1 MSSVTRQQN
10 KITEVLKKLDLD
22 EKETAVFLFLLQKNA
37 ATASQIAKSCKHITR
52 TSVYDIA
59 KRLQKIGIITS
70 FEQNNKTYFQIGNVE
85 HIIDSLE
92 NKKREMTDTQNLL
105 RETADIF
112 RQIKSGSIYTPSVRF
127 FEGKNGIMAIHRELQ
142 NARKETKTIVN
153 IAAVSK
159 EFPGI
164 FYEDTLKDFQTYKI
178 MKKDLM
184 IKNPE
189 AEKYLKIA
197 KIGEFHKVKWLPE
210 GTGLQTDTLIWEG
223 HTAIIDYTENLSG
236 VVIDNP
242 TIADTFSVW
251 FDLIWNSITEK

>member
-1 MSSVTRQQN
+1 MSTIFRQQN
-10 KITEVLKKLDLD
+10 KIRQILKRLELN
-22 EKETAVFLFLLQKNA
+22 EKETAVFLFLLKKGT
-37 ATASQIAKSCKHITR
+37 ATASQIAKSHKSITR
-52 TSVYDIA
+52 TSIYDIT
-59 KRLQKIGIITS
+59 KNLQNMGLLTS
-70 FEQNNKTYFQIGNVE
+70 FEQNNKTYFQIGNVD

-105 RETADIF
+105 RETIDLF
-112 RQIKSGSIYTPSVRF
+112 KQIKSGSIYKPTVRF
-127 FEGKNGIMAIHRELQ
+127 FEGREGIFAIHRELQ

-153 IAAVSK
+153 IASVSK
-159 EFPGI
+159 EFPMM
-164 FYEDTLKDFQTYKI
+164 FYEDNLKDFQTYKI

-184 IKNPE
+184 IKNIE

-197 KIGEFHKVKWLPE
+197 KMGEFHKVKWLPE
-210 GTGLQTDTLIWEG
+210 GTELQTDTLIWEG

-251 FDLIWNSITEK
+251 FDLIWNSIK